1 MAMPL
6 LFSLLLCFMLQEM
19 TKRVLYCPNLM
30 VSKLA
35 VLVPPP
41 RPQKPV
47 HLPIAELVKA
57 SLLGASLLLRGLFV
71 KGFACW
77 HEIVLLDD
85 KGLVCS

>member
-1 MAMPL
+1 ML
-6 LFSLLLCFMLQEM
+6 LLTALPLCFMLQEM

-47 HLPIAELVKA
+47 HLPIAELIKV
-57 SLLGASLLLRGLFV
+57 SLQGASFPSRVLSCGALCML
-71 KGFACW
+71 ACAW
-77 HEIVLLDD
+77 ATIRPTTFM
-85 KGLVCS
+85 S